1 MTVNPVRLQ
10 KLQEH
15 GLTEYEAR
23 AYLALLELGCAEAS
37 QIADLSRV
45 PRTKI
50 YQALDGLEAKRL
62 LRVIPERPKRYAV
75 EAFGGYLDDL
85 AKSYN
90 QRAAA
95 VAESKAILATE
106 FAPKGSVQ
114 LESSGGFL
122 TLKGRSTIASKVC
135 EMINRSERSLSVATS
150 ENGAHRVAYHADLL
164 GGARDR
170 GVTIGI
176 HAPASADNRE
186 ALDALAAVAEVR
198 SAVVSLG
205 AITLL
210 FVDDR
215 EVLLVHHV
223 PDDRHHFQ
231 GSDVALWSD
240 DPGTVVALRAML
252 SLAWTSAPVYASG
265 EARRVPV
272 AAPLIASASV

>member
-1 MTVNPVRLQ
+1 VNPVRLQ

-37 QIADLSRV
+37 QVADLSRV

-75 EAFGGYLDDL
+75 ESFSGYLDDL
-85 AKSYN
+85 ARSYN
-90 QRAAA
+90 DRAAQ
-95 VAESKAILATE
+95 VAESKTILALE
-106 FAPKGSVQ
+106 FAPKGGLA

-135 EMINRSERSLSVATS
+135 ELLTRAERSISIATS
-150 ENGAHRVAYHADLL
+150 ENGAHRIAYHADLL
-164 GGARDR
+164 ANARER
-170 GVTIGI
+170 GVTVATY
-176 HAPASADNRE
+176 APSTESNRE
-186 ALDALAAVAEVR
+186 AVQSLAAVGEMRAA
-198 SAVVSLG
+198 SVSLG
-205 AITLL
+205 AITLV

-240 DPGTVVALRAML
+240 DAGTVQALRGLL
-252 SLAWTSAPVYASG
+252 SLAWAASRPVPS
-265 EARRVPV
+265 VSSTQPSLV
-272 AAPLIASASV
+272 AAAV